1 MQDKLKEALETN
13 LNQLSQGLN
22 GFKSLIDAMVTNLPE
37 NQKKEVSEKLKEA
50 NFEKHLAKA
59 EREFNKA
66 KSKLNV

>member
-13 LNQLSQGLN
+13 ISQISNGLN
-22 GFKSLIDAMVTNLPE
+22 GFKSLMDAMINNLPE
-37 NQKKEVSEKLKEA
+37 NQQKEVSEKLKEA

-59 EREFNKA
+59 QREFDKA